1 MSKAI
6 IENNM
11 GGRLSVR
18 NTDEGAEFRIEV

>member
-11 GGRLSVR
+11 GGSLSVR
-18 NTDEGAEFRIEV
+18 NNADGAEFRIEV